1 MENNISQELIT
12 KLEKIILCQTVF
24 VGEWVGLKKR
34 VESFFNSDEY
44 KLLDS
49 DAVETLILSYAGGEK
64 LHENRK
70 KDSNYK
76 SSGHIWEHDI
86 YCNIEVA
93 FNHYLKDIEKNAEH
107 FLNFIE
113 SFYSRFEKFNR
124 DAGRWHGVDSEQKQF
139 ICNMYLVLLSNL
151 KMSFSQKYM
160 ILNFV
165 KDMVIKS
172 QWKYYY
178 YNKKLLSVF
187 CDLFP
192 DIITKKEK
200 KKIKDKLVFD
210 LKCIREKND
219 LLKKVLTEDK
229 VELIKNSILENSI
242 EKPLSS

>member
-1 MENNISQELIT
+1 MENNVSQELIT

-24 VGEWVGLKKR
+24 VGEWVGLQKR
-34 VESFFNSDEY
+34 VASFFNNDEY

-49 DAVETLILSYAGGEK
+49 GAVELFILSYAGGEK

-86 YCNIEVA
+86 YNNIEVA
-93 FNHYLKDIEKNAEH
+93 FNNYLKSTEKNAEH

-124 DAGRWHGVDSEQKQF
+124 EAGRWSGVDTEQKHF
-139 ICNMYLVLLSNL
+139 ICNMYLILLNNL

-160 ILNFV
+160 ILNYI

-172 QWKYYY
+172 QWKYHW
-178 YNKKLLSVF
+178 YNKKLLDTF

-192 DIITKKEK
+192 NIITKKEK
-200 KKIKDKLVFD
+200 EIIGDKLLFD
-210 LKCIREKND
+210 ITCLDEDIY
-219 LLKKVLTEDK
+219 LLAEVLSEKKVAF
-229 VELIKNSILENSI
+229 IKKKYS
-242 EKPLSS
+242 